1 MSTGSL
7 LAVSILKVRERF
19 YSNNINNRK
28 QLTFFT
34 QNRFKGDSL
43 VPVKSSMVSP
53 LHIERLGLAVKFSR
67 EFERKVRVKSEFT
80 GSKLSNSRENF
91 SCPLRASH
99 FDEASS

>member
-1 MSTGSL
+1 
-7 LAVSILKVRERF
+7 
-19 YSNNINNRK
+19 
-28 QLTFFT
+28 
-34 QNRFKGDSL
+34 
-43 VPVKSSMVSP
+43 MVSP

-91 SCPLRASH
+91 SCPLRVSH